1 MEILL
6 NASLSS
12 SLSFNEIFFPSS
24 KNNNVANV
32 INPKPPIWIKNK
44 RTTSPKV
51 EKVSPVSTT
60 INPVTQVADVAV
72 NKASKKGKPFPSSV
86 ENGIV
91 KRNVPMAI
99 MRAKPNT
106 RTFGGFNAF
115 LKLFILFSSILN
127 SKQLFVKWHNKKTY
141 DKSMKMT
148 ESMLIMVVNN
158 DLLRFSRRS

>member
-1 MEILL
+1 
-6 NASLSS
+6 
-12 SLSFNEIFFPSS
+12 
-24 KNNNVANV
+24 
-32 INPKPPIWIKNK
+32 
-44 RTTSPKV
+44 
-51 EKVSPVSTT
+51 
-60 INPVTQVADVAV
+60 
-72 NKASKKGKPFPSSV
+72 
-86 ENGIV
+86 
-91 KRNVPMAI
+91 MAI

-106 RTFGGFNAF
+106 RTFGGFNAL